1 MLTLAFPYTERIAG
15 RVVRYRVT
23 PELAERWQEL
33 TKRHA
38 NENKQL
44 PYADL
49 SRALRCVLGDFAA
62 VQRGPGER
70 GETFI
75 LARREVPNAVLTRL
89 FAEFESELARRH
101 QVPFRGLLAPLMTD
115 LRPETVDVGA
125 YLDGTGPTGE
135 PDIPGWVYDVAT
147 WHAIELLASRALR
160 LPSGRQLPLRA
171 DTDGN
176 LLAWDD
182 LLPAQHGDRAI
193 EPAMHYVTLT
203 PITLP
208 GYPGLLLSLDAH
220 ISRLT
225 YFWPNART
233 TWLATDNNRLVLTAA
248 IRYDRGTGQRILAGN
263 LAQLVDVFSLRGIPL
278 LDEEILRREPQ
289 RARARYAAT
298 PGRHAVGAG
307 VGRKFLDVLLN
318 HATTCLPQ
326 DSIPLELVDST
337 IRGVDRSPTARK
349 DPFAPGDRTRL
360 ADTLRNANRR
370 LHLLVLFSSDDMR
383 ARSTR
388 AIARA
393 LNISPPDLERA
404 CDPSGSGELIDG
416 RLRVSFVYA
425 DTAELL
431 APGDPDPRQ
440 RIATRLAAAV
450 HEGWTGAVL
459 AETDT
464 AQALADN
471 VTPRQD
477 PKRQGRRAN
486 ADRQLVSQYLDA
498 ASAPGVSKH
507 DHPADAALLDLLRST
522 GLTGTLHRR
531 VFAAPLQPMPTV
543 LVGIYSR
550 TQTKPTTRMISLA
563 AVVTDGTDR
572 PWTTLAYHLDAG
584 GWASYAQATV
594 AHHAGPIS
602 PFDATL
608 GYDARNARAAA
619 YVQRALNQLLVRFP
633 DIPMVLFVDGVGG
646 RALWPGLANKN
657 LGLTEPGALPHLGL
671 GSAEPGQVALVR
683 VVSSD
688 DDQVLPQPVRATGPH
703 VEDET
708 SGFVP
713 ASTKLYRLAASKK
726 DAYYLINRSR
736 TDQAYDFAVRD
747 GHRKT
752 RFDIAEQPRVLR
764 TPWHAMTCT
773 EFTILDAG
781 SWSTD
786 QLAALAAR
794 LCGHPLAWDGR
805 TARPIPLHLARQV
818 LDDHP
823 DRT

>member
-15 RVVRYRVT
+15 RVVRYCVT
-23 PELAERWQEL
+23 PELAERWEEL

-38 NENKQL
+38 NEHKQL

-49 SRALRCVLGDFAA
+49 SRALRFVLGDFAA
-62 VQRGPGER
+62 VQCGPGER

-75 LARREVPNAVLTRL
+75 LARREIPDAILARL

-101 QVPFRGLLAPLMTD
+101 QVPFRDLLAPLITD
-115 LRPETVDVGA
+115 LQPQAVDVGA

-147 WHAIELLASRALR
+147 WHAIELLASRPLR
-160 LPSGRQLPLRA
+160 LPSGRELRLRA

-182 LLPAQHGDRAI
+182 LLPSQDGDRAI

-208 GYPGLLLSLDAH
+208 GYSGLLLSLDAS

-233 TWLATDNNRLVLTAA
+233 AWLATDSNRLVLTTA
-248 IRYDRGTGQRILAGN
+248 IRYDRGARRRTLAGN
-263 LAQLVDVFSLRGIPL
+263 LAQLVDVFSLRGIPA
-278 LDEEILRREPQ
+278 LDEEILHREPQ
-289 RARARYAAT
+289 RVRARYAAT
-298 PGRHAVGAG
+298 PARHSVGAG
-307 VGRKFLDVLLN
+307 VGRKFLDVLLS
-318 HATTCLPQ
+318 HAAMCLPQ
-326 DSIPLELVDST
+326 ESTPLELVDST
-337 IRGVDRSPTARK
+337 IRGVDRPTATRK
-349 DPFAPGDRTRL
+349 DPIAPGDRTRL
-360 ADTLRNANRR
+360 VDTLRNADRR
-370 LHLLVLFSSDDMR
+370 LHLLVVFSSDDMR
-383 ARSTR
+383 IRSMR
-388 AIARA
+388 AVARA
-393 LNISPPDLERA
+393 LDMTPADLEQA

-416 RLRVSFVYA
+416 RLRVTSMYA
-425 DTAELL
+425 DTTELL

-440 RIATRLAAAV
+440 RIATRLAAAI
-450 HEGWTGAVL
+450 HDRWTGAVL
-459 AETDT
+459 AETD
-464 AQALADN
+464 AARALADN

-486 ADRQLVSQYLDA
+486 AERRLVSQYLDA
-498 ASAPGVSKH
+498 ASAPGDSKD
-507 DHPADAALLDLLRST
+507 DHAADSALLDLLRSA
-522 GLTGTLHRR
+522 GLTGTLPRR
-531 VFAAPLQPMPTV
+531 VFAAPLQPMPAV

-550 TQTKPTTRMISLA
+550 SQAKPTVRMISLA
-563 AVVTDGTDR
+563 AIVTDGTDA
-572 PWTTLAYHLDAG
+572 PWITLAYHLDAG
-584 GWASYAQATV
+584 GWASYPQAAV

-602 PFDATL
+602 PFDAAL
-608 GYDARNARAAA
+608 SFDARNARAAA
-619 YVQRALNQLLVRFP
+619 YAQRALNQLLVRFP
-633 DIPMVLFVDGVGG
+633 DIPLVLFVDGVGC
-646 RALWPGLANKN
+646 RALWPGLANKK
-657 LGLTEPGALPHLGL
+657 LGLTEPGALPHLSL
-671 GSAEPGQVALVR
+671 GNAEPDQVALVR
-683 VVSSD
+683 VITSD
-688 DDQVLPQPVRATGPH
+688 DDQELPQPVRATGAR
-703 VEDET
+703 VEDDS

-713 ASTKLYRLAASKK
+713 ASTKLHRLAASKV
-726 DAYYLINRSR
+726 DAYYLVNRSR

-773 EFTILDAG
+773 EFTILDTGDWTA
-781 SWSTD
+781 D

-794 LCGHPLAWDGR
+794 LCGHSLAWDGR
-805 TARPIPLHLARQV
+805 TARPIPLHLARQI

>member
-1 MLTLAFPYTERIAG
+1 MLTLAFPYTEQIAG

-23 PELAERWQEL
+23 PELAKRWEEL

-49 SRALRCVLGDFAA
+49 SRALRFVLGDFAA

-75 LARREVPNAVLTRL
+75 LARHEIPSGVLTRL

-101 QVPFRGLLAPLMTD
+101 HVPFRDWLAPLITD

-125 YLDGTGPTGE
+125 YLDETGPTGE

-147 WHAIELLASRALR
+147 WHAIELLASRPLR
-160 LPSGRQLPLRA
+160 LPSGRQLRLRA

-182 LLPAQHGDRAI
+182 LLPPRDGDRAI
-193 EPAMHYVTLT
+193 EPAMHYLSLT

-233 TWLATDNNRLVLTAA
+233 AWLATDGNRLVLTAA
-248 IRYDRGTGQRILAGN
+248 IRYDRDARQRILAGN
-263 LAQLVDVFSLRGIPL
+263 LAQLVDVFSLRGIPT
-278 LDEEILRREPQ
+278 LDEEILHRESH
-289 RARARYAAT
+289 RVRARYAAT
-298 PGRHAVGAG
+298 PARHAVGSG
-307 VGRKFLDVLLN
+307 VGRKFLDVLLT

-326 DSIPLELVDST
+326 DTTSLELVDST
-337 IRGVDRSPTARK
+337 IRGIDRPPAARK
-349 DPFAPGDRTRL
+349 DPVAPQDRTHL
-360 ADTLRNANRR
+360 VDTLRNADRR
-370 LHLLVLFSSDDMR
+370 LHLLVVFSSDDTR
-383 ARSTR
+383 IRSTR
-388 AIARA
+388 AIARTLSMA
-393 LNISPPDLERA
+393 PADLERA
-404 CDPSGSGELIDG
+404 CDSSPGGELIDG
-416 RLRVSFVYA
+416 RLRVSFIYA
-425 DTAELL
+425 DTTELL
-431 APGDPDPRQ
+431 TPGDPDPRQ
-440 RIATRLAAAV
+440 RLATRLAAAV
-450 HEGWTGAVL
+450 QEGWTGAVL

-471 VTPRQD
+471 VMPRQD

-486 ADRQLVSQYLDA
+486 AERHLVSQYLDA
-498 ASAPGVSKH
+498 ASAPGGSKD
-507 DHPADAALLDLLRST
+507 DHPADSALLDLLRSA
-522 GLTGTLHRR
+522 GLTGTLPRR
-531 VFAAPLQPMPTV
+531 VFATPLQPMPAV

-550 TQTKPTTRMISLA
+550 TQTKPTARMISLA
-563 AVVTDGTDR
+563 AIVTDGTDA

-584 GWASYAQATV
+584 GWAPYAQATV
-594 AHHAGPIS
+594 AHHARPIS
-602 PFDATL
+602 PFDAAL
-608 GYDARNARAAA
+608 SYGARNARAAGYA
-619 YVQRALNQLLVRFP
+619 QRALNQLLVRFP
-633 DIPMVLFVDGVGG
+633 DLPLVLFVDGVGG

-671 GSAEPGQVALVR
+671 GNTEPGQIALVR
-683 VVSSD
+683 VIASD
-688 DDQVLPQPVRATGPH
+688 DDQELPQPVRATGPH
-703 VEDET
+703 VEDDT

-736 TDQAYDFAVRD
+736 TDQAYDFGVRD
-747 GHRKT
+747 SHRKT
-752 RFDIAEQPRVLR
+752 RFDIAEQPKVLR

-773 EFTILDAG
+773 EFTILDTGDWTA
-781 SWSTD
+781 D

-805 TARPIPLHLARQV
+805 TARPIPLHLARQI